1 MIDQNQELEVLCD
14 EDRVGKYISIHLP
27 GTNFL
32 QLCEVQAFTGKCKG
46 QGPFVNCHG
55 VVDPAKYFHDCTYDW
70 CATQN
75 NAQLCEDIAAYA
87 EACQMQGIDIG
98 NWRDEVDG
106 CALECPTNAHY
117 ELKTSAHQP
126 TCMDLNRK
134 YEPCQILPRDGC
146 VCDDG
151 FIFEGDLCI
160 PESKCGCVDEN
171 RKYQLQG
178 TSVISVDCAQNCIC
192 AQNGW
197 VCENHGCDGNT
208 ECTERDGK
216 RGCYCQQGFV
226 KQAGGCVDEAL
237 TYVCEHETMDLK
249 CEGQFIYVT
258 SALYGRQDSIKC
270 PSSAITTTACAAE
283 NSLEVVQNL
292 CNGKETCQVQASN
305 GVFGDPCGGTVKYL
319 EINYSCVT
327 DVCPAGVP
335 VVRCVA
341 DPCTVTSCT
350 KYPDVTCQANYC
362 GGCNAEFYDTN
373 GIKLTPEQCEAECS
387 DEGESLPSSDPCE
400 VNCVCSDGKRVC
412 AVMDCLPPP
421 DGAENC
427 EPEYIDGVCCPSF
440 EHCKAECSDEGESL
454 PSSDPCEV
462 NCVCSDGKR
471 VCAVMDC
478 LPPPDGAENCEP
490 EYIDGV
496 CCPSFEHCK
505 ECPTVCLEIY
515 LPVCGTD
522 GQTYSNE
529 CSLKQ
534 AACEGQAD
542 IQVDYTGEC
551 STQFSCPNY
560 FEKWGNKCYAFQG
573 AHQSLTLA
581 EHTCRARNSDAKTVL
596 VESQDEAKFVAAQLT
611 DAEKAAHEGFWLRCD
626 DKVVEGQWTC
636 INSSNYWNSPDD
648 NQGFW
653 DWLNTE
659 PDYNT
664 DKNCLLLGFDDK
676 LRYAHY
682 S

>member
-373 GIKLTPEQCEAECS
+373 GIKLTPEQCE
-387 DEGESLPSSDPCE
+387 
-400 VNCVCSDGKRVC
+400 
-412 AVMDCLPPP
+412 
-421 DGAENC
+421 
-427 EPEYIDGVCCPSF
+427 
-440 EHCKAECSDEGESL
+440 
-454 PSSDPCEV
+454 
-462 NCVCSDGKR
+462 
-471 VCAVMDC
+471 
-478 LPPPDGAENCEP
+478 
-490 EYIDGV
+490 
-496 CCPSFEHCK
+496 